1 MATTTIYR
9 HATLWRYLPAI
20 LAEGLDPARAT
31 GKQPLVWLHTPS
43 RTPWAILH
51 TMKRH
56 RVTMAEIVVFDV
68 QVPRSWVRLRLAQPL
83 DV

>member
-1 MATTTIYR
+1 MRTTTYR
-9 HATLWRYLPAI
+9 HATLRRSLPAI

-51 TMKRH
+51 PMKRH
-56 RVTMAEIVVFDV
+56 RVTMAEIVV
-68 QVPRSWVRLRLAQPL
+68 L